1 MAFHKQYE
9 QTPIDYPTLVGI
21 LTPCA
26 GFVEGPVTEAIAQD
40 VGGEQKLG
48 PAHFVVVGWESADAP
63 TSALAERAGSW
74 AIAIPNA
81 GGVEVYYVRFGAS
94 A

>member
-1 MAFHKQYE
+1 MASFHKQYE
-9 QTPIDYPTLVGI
+9 QTPIDYRTVVGI

-48 PAHFVVVGWESADAP
+48 PAHFVVVGWESADAR
-63 TSALAERAGSW
+63 TSAPAEERGVGQLRFRMLGGSRC
-74 AIAIPNA
+74 IT
-81 GGVEVYYVRFGAS
+81 
-94 A
+94 